1 MKDPSTIKVTDASK
15 CVELWFNSSLYTCEP
30 FLDCTLQKP
39 TISYKWRLDVE
50 TNTCRKVRPGM
61 KFQVGLG
68 VMMIFAILGAFLFL
82 VLDDRFFCLKN
93 PKVELQDAGFND
105 PAAPGDIAR

>member
-1 MKDPSTIKVTDASK
+1 
-15 CVELWFNSSLYTCEP
+15 
-30 FLDCTLQKP
+30 
-39 TISYKWRLDVE
+39 
-50 TNTCRKVRPGM
+50 M

-68 VMMIFAILGAFLFL
+68 VLMIFAILGAFLFL